1 MSVRVKMR
9 RWWSFLAAV
18 FLLQTGGPALGAETP
33 AGRELTLPGAIQ
45 TALKHNPRV
54 TAVREGLTAAE
65 AQVTT
70 ARAGLYPRLDLSE
83 TYNRTTNPMWAF
95 GTKLNQGDIAR
106 SDFAPDDLN
115 DPDPIDNFATA
126 LNLSWRVFD
135 GGNTWHGWQA
145 SKRQAAAAA
154 QGVTRMEQQV
164 AAQTAQ
170 AYVGML
176 LAEENL
182 QVIEQS
188 LETARAH
195 SKLVVSRYEGGF
207 VVKSDLL
214 RAQVRIAE
222 LDQTRLQ
229 AVNGVEV
236 AAAHLNAAMGIPID
250 TPLRLATPFTKCAPP
265 AKDFD
270 AWRRRALAERPDMVA
285 MDHRHTAAEKGVK
298 RALSG
303 HLPQLHL
310 RSAYE
315 INSERFDD
323 THDNWTIG
331 ATVNLNLFAGQQI
344 SSQVAAAKAALRQLT
359 AQREALAQQIQVE
372 TRSAF
377 LNAQSAWQQIQVAR
391 SALAQA
397 EEGVRIVGNRYKSG
411 LLTIVSL
418 LDAEV
423 ADQEARMRHFKAMH
437 DYKVARIQL
446 ALAAG
451 VIDAEFQ

>member
-1 MSVRVKMR
+1 MTQITMKPMWVLLTGMLLLSFAGKAFAQETQAVK
-9 RWWSFLAAV
+9 
-18 FLLQTGGPALGAETP
+18 Q
-33 AGRELTLPGAIQ
+33 LTLPAAID
-45 TALKHNPRV
+45 TALTHNPQV
-54 TAVREGLTAAE
+54 TAVREGQVAAE

-70 ARAGLYPRLDLSE
+70 ARSGLFPRLDLSE
-83 TYNRTTNPMWAF
+83 SANRTTNPMWAF
-95 GTKLNQGDIAR
+95 GTKLNQGEIAQ
-106 SDFAPDDLN
+106 SDFAPDKLN
-115 DPDPIDNFATA
+115 DPDPIDNFNTA
-126 LNLSWRVFD
+126 LNASWHLFD

-145 SKRQAAAAA
+145 AKSQAAAAA
-154 QGVTRMEQQV
+154 EGVTRTEQQV
-164 AAQTAQ
+164 AARAAQ

-182 QVIEQS
+182 RVIEQS

-195 SKLVVSRYEGGF
+195 SKLVASRYEGGF

-222 LDQTRLQ
+222 LDQARLQ
-229 AVNGVEV
+229 AANAVEV
-236 AAAHLNAAMGIPID
+236 AAAQLNAAMGLPLE
-250 TPLRLATPFTKCAPP
+250 TPFHLATPFSRCRPLS
-265 AKDFD
+265 KDFQ
-270 AWRRRALAERPDMVA
+270 AWRREALEKRPDMLA
-285 MDHRHTAAEKGVK
+285 MDHRQIAAEKQIK
-298 RALSG
+298 QALSG
-303 HLPQLHL
+303 HLPQLQVH
-310 RSAYE
+310 SAYE
-315 INSERFDD
+315 INTEDFTD
-323 THDNWTIG
+323 THDNWTVG
-331 ATVNLNLFAGQQI
+331 AAVSLNLFAGSQI
-344 SSQVAAAKAALRQLT
+344 SSRVAAAKAARRQLA

-372 TRSAF
+372 TRAAF
-377 LNAQSAWQQIQVAR
+377 LHAQSAWQQIHVAQ

-451 VIDAEFQ
+451 VIDAEFE